1 MQKYLFILGFV
12 ITFAFSAHAQ
22 APVNPV
28 MPQKS
33 KADSLQEKRDS
44 LKSKPF
50 VPKISSVPKL
60 YHPDSLHSPTK
71 AWHRS
76 VILPGLGQIYNRQ
89 YWKVPVIYT
98 GFTLL
103 YLMYK
108 FNADNYDQF
117 LALAKY
123 AQTGKAPQKGDKYYD
138 IYMQIQGSSSANQQ
152 ALTDATRSYARYRD
166 LAVII
171 FVAGWGIQTIDAY
184 VDAKFKHS
192 YSMDNDFSVKLRPT
206 LINPPVNAQ
215 SLAGAVIPGLKV
227 TFTLP

>member
-1 MQKYLFILGFV
+1 MQKYFFSIGFFIA
-12 ITFAFSAHAQ
+12 IAFSARAQ
-22 APVNPV
+22 APVNPT
-28 MPQKS
+28 MPVKS

-44 LKSKPF
+44 IKSKPF
-50 VPKISSVPKL
+50 VPKISTVPRI

-76 VILPGLGQIYNRQ
+76 VFVPGLGQIYNKQ

-103 YLMYK
+103 VLMYRY
-108 FNADNYDQF
+108 NADAYTEF
-117 LALAKY
+117 LTLARY
-123 AQTGKAPQKGDKYYD
+123 YQTGTEPKPGDKYYE
-138 IYMQIQGSSSANQQ
+138 IYQNIKGGNNQQ
-152 ALTDATRSYARYRD
+152 AITDATRSYARYRD

-192 YSMDNDFSVKLRPT
+192 YSMDDDFSVKLRPT
-206 LINPPVNAQ
+206 LITPPLTAQ
-215 SLAGAVIPGLKV
+215 TLSGAIIPGLKV

>member
-12 ITFAFSAHAQ
+12 VAFAFSARAQ
-22 APVNPV
+22 APVNPT
-28 MPQKS
+28 MPAKS
-33 KADSLQEKRDS
+33 KTDSLQEKRDS
-44 LKSKPF
+44 VKSKPF
-50 VPKISSVPKL
+50 VPKIAPVPKR

-76 VILPGLGQIYNRQ
+76 AFVPGLGQIYNRQ
-89 YWKVPVIYT
+89 YWKVPIIYT

-103 YLMYK
+103 YLMYR
-108 FNADNYDQF
+108 FNADNYDEF

-123 AQTGKAPQKGDKYYD
+123 SQQGTAPKPGDKYYD
-138 IYMQIQGSSSANQQ
+138 IYQRIQGNSGVNQQ

-206 LINPPVNAQ
+206 LVNPPVNAQ
-215 SLAGAVIPGLKV
+215 TLSSAIIPGLKV